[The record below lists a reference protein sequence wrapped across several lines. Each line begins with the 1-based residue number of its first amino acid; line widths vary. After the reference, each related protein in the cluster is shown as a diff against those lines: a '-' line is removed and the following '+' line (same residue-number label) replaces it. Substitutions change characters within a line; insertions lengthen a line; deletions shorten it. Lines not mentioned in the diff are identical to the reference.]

1 MTVIRF
7 SGVYVA
13 IITPFMENYEVDYDG
28 LAKHAS
34 WLIDSGVNG
43 IVATGSCGEYAVL
56 GDDERERVIRT
67 LADVARSRVPLVV
80 GTAAPGSRSVQK
92 WATLAREV
100 GAQGLMA
107 LPPVLYKPTW
117 DEVVAHYSMLN
128 DVGLPIIVYNNPHDT
143 AVDITPERLGH
154 LARTFENLV
163 AVKEFSGDVRRVSEI
178 REHSDIEIV
187 AGTDDL
193 LVESILAG
201 ATGWIGGMANIVPVE
216 SVRLLQL
223 AVEGKI
229 AEAWAL
235 YRKLLP
241 LLRYDS
247 TPRLVQVIKYGMQH
261 IGRAAGPTRPPRL
274 ALDEKDASVVRG
286 VLAQL

>member
-1 MTVIRF
+1 MIRF

-13 IITPFMENYEVDYDG
+13 IITPFTEDYEVDYDG
-28 LAKHAS
+28 LREHAS
-34 WLIDSGVNG
+34 WLIDSGVDG

-56 GDDERERVIRT
+56 TETERERVIRT
-67 LADVARSRVPLVV
+67 LAEATHGRVPLVV
-80 GTAAPGSRSVQK
+80 GTAAPASRLVQK
-92 WATLAREV
+92 WAELAREV

-117 DEVVAHYSMLN
+117 DEVEAHYGMLN
-128 DVGLPIIVYNNPHDT
+128 QVGLPIIVYNNPHDT
-143 AVDITPERLGH
+143 AVDITPERLGG

-163 AVKEFSGDVRRVSEI
+163 AVKEFSGDVRRISEI

-193 LVESILAG
+193 LVESIQAG

-216 SVRLLQL
+216 SVRLLKL
-223 AVEGKI
+223 ALEGQTE
-229 AEAWAL
+229 EAWAL

-247 TPRLVQVIKYGMQH
+247 TPRLVQVIKYGMDQ
-261 IGRAAGPTRPPRL
+261 IGRSAGPTRPPRL
-274 ALDEKDASVVRG
+274 SLDESDASVVRR

>member
-1 MTVIRF
+1 MTRF

-13 IITPFMENYEVDYDG
+13 IITPFTENYDVDYDG
-28 LAKHAS
+28 LAQHTS
-34 WLIDSGVNG
+34 WLIDAGVNG

-56 GDDERERVIRT
+56 AEEERERVIRT
-67 LADVARSRVPLVV
+67 LAEITRGRVPLVV
-80 GTAAPGSRSVQK
+80 GTAAPGSHAVHK
-92 WATLAREV
+92 WAALAREV

-107 LPPVLYKPTW
+107 LPPVLYKPMW
-117 DEVVAHYSMLN
+117 NEVEAHYGMLN

-143 AVDITPERLGH
+143 AVDITPERLGQ

-163 AVKEFSGDVRRVSEI
+163 AVKEFSGDVRRISEI

-216 SVRLLQL
+216 SVRLLKL
-223 AVEGKI
+223 AVEGKT
-229 AEAWAL
+229 EDAWAL
-235 YRKLLP
+235 YRTLLP

-247 TPRLVQVIKYGMQH
+247 TPRLVQVIKYGMEQ
-261 IGRAAGPTRPPRL
+261 IGRSAGPARPPRL
-274 ALDEKDASVVRG
+274 VLDEADAKVVRG
-286 VLAQL
+286 VLAQM